1 MLETLISS
9 KTRIKLLLKFFLNPE
24 IKAYLRGLEAEFG
37 ESSNA
42 IRVELNKFEEASLL
56 ESSVEGNKKV
66 FSANTKH
73 PLFKSLQQMLR
84 SYIGIEQLMDSILMK
99 LGEVSEIY
107 LIGDLAKGKF
117 SERIDLL
124 FVGNINEAFLLEI
137 LRKAESKIQKKVRYL
152 LYNQWTYEKEN
163 PLENEKYKLLIWS
176 K

>member
-42 IRVELNKFEEASLL
+42 IRVELNKFEEANLL
-56 ESSVEGNKKV
+56 ESAMDGNKKV
-66 FSANTKH
+66 FKANTKH
-73 PLFKSLQQMLR
+73 PLFKSLQQLLR
-84 SYIGIEQLMDSILMK
+84 SYTGIEQLMDSIMNK

-107 LIGDLAKGKF
+107 LLGDLAKGKI

-124 FVGNINEAFLLEI
+124 FVGEINETYLLEMV
-137 LRKAESKIQKKVRYL
+137 RKAEKRIEKKVRYL
-152 LYNQWTYEKEN
+152 LYDKWSFEKEN